1 MMEYMILLLSATVLV
16 SFLKIAQAIQ
26 LNDVDSASNWL
37 ALMVISASL
46 GMYCMLT
53 QIKGKDD
60 DNSNE

>member
-1 MMEYMILLLSATVLV
+1 MEYMILLLSATVLV

-26 LNDVDSASNWL
+26 FNDADSASNWL